1 MDSQKIRSEA
11 DMEISEETV
20 QKIQKFVQN
29 RQAAEKESSQE
40 PFSTTALHAYA
51 RRLDGTL
58 QQLQEQVRRQ
68 EDELKNVRI
77 FLISKSESMANILAS
92 AQLREKRGSH
102 GLSDNHDD
110 PWMRV
115 SQVRRAKKAYDSL
128 MLTEEDLPTTDS
140 VLPSLI
146 ATEET
151 SHLIKEGK
159 MSILVTADSLSA
171 GRERLLIEEA
181 NLRDSRAISAG
192 LRERIQRIRN
202 ASTRKHE
209 QTPSQVA
216 REVVREQK
224 KRKKSLEHAAEELK
238 KSLDKFIDESLAP
251 MLAAE
256 DLGGPTVG
264 DALEVSDA
272 ALKAGYTA
280 HGKPK
285 KPKEPAAQEDGSQ
298 QRIDQFLSRSRDGS
312 NPPNKREA
320 AAAEAHELLNALLE
334 AGTSYV
340 DLKRD
345 SAASRFLVRTK
356 VAQFHPRDARR
367 LRLIDFGRSLGD

>member
-1 MDSQKIRSEA
+1 
-11 DMEISEETV
+11 
-20 QKIQKFVQN
+20 
-29 RQAAEKESSQE
+29 
-40 PFSTTALHAYA
+40 
-51 RRLDGTL
+51 
-58 QQLQEQVRRQ
+58 
-68 EDELKNVRI
+68 
-77 FLISKSESMANILAS
+77 
-92 AQLREKRGSH
+92 
-102 GLSDNHDD
+102 
-110 PWMRV
+110 MRV
-115 SQVRRAKKAYDSL
+115 SQARRAKKAYDSL
-128 MLTEEDLPTTDS
+128 ILIEDDLPTTDS

-151 SHLIKEGK
+151 SQLINEGK
-159 MSILVTADSLSA
+159 RSILVTADKLSA
-171 GRERLLIEEA
+171 DRERLRIEEA
-181 NLRDSRAISAG
+181 NLRDSRAISTG
-192 LRERIQRIRN
+192 LRDRIQRIRN
-202 ASTRKHE
+202 ANIRKQE

-224 KRKKSLEHAAEELK
+224 KKNKSLDHASEDLK

-272 ALKAGYTA
+272 TLKAGYTA

-285 KPKEPAAQEDGSQ
+285 KQKEPDELEDGNQ
-298 QRIDQFLSRSRDGS
+298 QRIDRFLRQSNDGS
-312 NPPNKREA
+312 TPANKREA
-320 AAAEAHELLNALLE
+320 AATEAHELLDALLE
-334 AGTSYV
+334 AGTSYI

-345 SAASRFLVRTK
+345 SAASRFLVRAK